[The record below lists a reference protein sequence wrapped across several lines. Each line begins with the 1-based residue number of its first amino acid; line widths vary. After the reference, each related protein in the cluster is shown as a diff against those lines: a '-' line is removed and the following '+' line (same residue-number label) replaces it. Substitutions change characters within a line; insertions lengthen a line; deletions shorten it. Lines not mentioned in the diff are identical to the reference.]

1 MVAAGLVDERP
12 GRERQLIRFIAFG
25 IAALLAIGGLTARM
39 VYLQLVSGQTYQQ
52 LATSNSTFQ
61 QAIPSTRGLIY
72 DRNGLLLVANLP
84 SYTVEIRPSDLPFSQ
99 RATVVAQLASLL
111 KMDPADINA
120 AIDGNPGSTFDLVRI
135 AQAVPVATANLIAEE
150 HLDLPGV
157 EVSVDALRHYTN
169 GPLMSEV
176 LGYTG
181 AIDAATLKQ
190 LTPLG
195 YQPDDLIG
203 LAGVEEQYET
213 QLRGTYGTETIQ
225 RDATGRQIQ
234 VLSTDRQPVAGDSL
248 TLTIDTKM
256 QQQAQTAVA
265 WAMKA
270 AKLKSAVL
278 IAMNPQTGEILAMVS
293 TPTYNDND
301 FAQGITNAQFQALLK
316 NPDKPLLNHAIS
328 LQFPEGSTYKL
339 VTGSGALTDKK
350 LTPTTLIQT
359 HPYIQIGADR
369 FWDWNKMGF
378 GPLNILGGF
387 ADSSDTFFYQ
397 VAEMLGIQ
405 RLAYWAHQFGFG
417 APTKIDLPGEVAGI
431 VPDDQWKQATFGQA
445 ILPGELVQAGIGQGF
460 DTSTP
465 LQLLNAYAA
474 LANGGTLYQPQ
485 VVREITG
492 PDGNIVRPFTPI
504 VLHKIAVPASVLTT
518 MRVAARQ
525 VVTSQH
531 TYNLVNEPFVV
542 AGKTGTAEFGVR
554 DAKGLLPY
562 HNWFVAFVPL
572 HGDVSKPDSQ
582 LAVVGFNEDANTVGN
597 SATEMIKYFLQ
608 IHFGIKHDLRLF
620 NLMQIGNFYRGGN

>member
-339 VTGSGALTDKK
+339 VTGSGALADKK
-350 LTPTTLIQT
+350 LTPTTLVQT

-608 IHFGIKHDLRLF
+608 IHFGTKHDLRLF

>member
-270 AKLKSAVL
+270 AKLKSAVF

-339 VTGSGALTDKK
+339 VTGSGALADKK
-350 LTPTTLIQT
+350 LTPTTLVQT

-608 IHFGIKHDLRLF
+608 IHFGTKHDLRLF

>member
-1 MVAAGLVDERP
+1 VVAAGLVDERP

-608 IHFGIKHDLRLF
+608 IHFGTKHDLRLF

>member
-25 IAALLAIGGLTARM
+25 IAALLAIGGLTARL

-339 VTGSGALTDKK
+339 VTGSGALADKK
-350 LTPTTLIQT
+350 LTPTTLVQT

-485 VVREITG
+485 VVREITR

-582 LAVVGFNEDANTVGN
+582 LVVVGFNEDANTVGN

-608 IHFGIKHDLRLF
+608 IHFGTKHDLRLF